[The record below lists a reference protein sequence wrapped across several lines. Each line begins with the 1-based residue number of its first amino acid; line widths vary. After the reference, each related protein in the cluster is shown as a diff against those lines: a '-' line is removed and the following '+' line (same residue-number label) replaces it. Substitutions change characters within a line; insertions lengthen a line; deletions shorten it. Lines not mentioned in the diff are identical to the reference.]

1 MNRIDQLKSHL
12 NLEQNQSFLIFN
24 QYNITY
30 LSSFNGHAATILLTK
45 TTNYLITDYRYFEQ
59 AKTQATN
66 FKVICRDR
74 PKQGLNHL
82 INQILRDESIKVAY
96 FESEHINFSNY
107 QNLSQEL
114 NNIDLI
120 AKSRLVEELRFL
132 KDSDEIDSLQKAA
145 KIADLALENMLNHV
159 KENVTERELANELD
173 YQMAKLGSEELS
185 FATIL
190 VFAERSALPHGI
202 PGNKKLKNGDLILID
217 FGAVVNGYH
226 SDMTRTYVFG
236 KANSQQKQIHQLVFK
251 AQKAAMDAIE
261 HGVTGEFLYQQS
273 ERILQAS
280 PYAKFMGEGLG
291 HGVGLELHE
300 QPFMGKNCQ
309 LKIKQGCVITIEP
322 GIYIPDWGG
331 VRIEDDIAV
340 TKDGIK
346 ILNTAPNQLLE
357 LLL

>member
-1 MNRIDQLKSHL
+1 MSRINQLTNKL
-12 NLEQNQSFLIFN
+12 NLEENQAFLIFN

-30 LSSFNGHAATILLTK
+30 LSSFNGHAATILITK
-45 TTNYLITDYRYFEQ
+45 NHNYLMTDYRYFEQ
-59 AKTQATN
+59 AKEQAVN

-74 PKQGLNHL
+74 TKQSLNHL
-82 INQILRDESIKVAY
+82 INEILLKESVEIAY
-96 FESEHINFSNY
+96 FESDHINVSNY
-107 QNLSQEL
+107 KNLFEEL
-114 NNIDLI
+114 NTIKLI
-120 AKSRLVEELRFL
+120 AKSRLVEELRYL
-132 KDSDEIDSLQKAA
+132 KDTQEIESIQKAA
-145 KIADLALENMLNHV
+145 KIADLALEKMLEHV

-202 PGNKKLKNGDLILID
+202 PGHKKLKKGDLILID
-217 FGAVVNGYH
+217 FGAVINGYH

-236 KANSQQKQIHQLVFK
+236 KANSQQKEIHQLVFN
-251 AQKAAMDAIE
+251 AQKAAINTIQE
-261 HGVTGEFLYQQS
+261 GVTGEYLYQQS

-280 PYAKFMGEGLG
+280 PYAKYMGEGLG

-300 QPFMGKNCQ
+300 QPFMGRGCQ
-309 LKIKQGCVITIEP
+309 LHIQQGCVITIEP

-340 TKDGIK
+340 TKDGIM
-346 ILNTAPNQLLE
+346 ILNSAPNQLLE
-357 LLL
+357 L